1 MFTNSFFSQSGGSLC
16 HGKICAHGPEWAQLS
31 RVCAETQGGAD
42 TLEGQRALWPV
53 CGMCV
58 CVCVLCVYVCVFAG
72 NILVLR
78 QQTA

>member
-1 MFTNSFFSQSGGSLC
+1 MPWEDLC
-16 HGKICAHGPEWAQLS
+16 PWALSRSVPMGPEWAQLS

-53 CGMCV
+53 CGVCV
-58 CVCVLCVYVCVFAG
+58 CVCIVCVRVFAG
-72 NILVLR
+72 NIPVLR